1 MPQDDNIMLENQKKS
16 IIYVH
21 YVSSNETSSFGKRN
35 VNCVIMAVDIEN
47 IMNFIKDVDM
57 TGVQCFAILDNS
69 SKTLIHS
76 EKFPEINSIEKLNPT
91 SYNKIIST
99 PSGSSRMKFQ
109 NTTAKYIWLQS
120 KIKDWKYVYIIS
132 TDFICYIMYIIF
144 RIYYTAVAIFSY
156 ETTFKKNI

>member
-1 MPQDDNIMLENQKKS
+1 
-16 IIYVH
+16 
-21 YVSSNETSSFGKRN
+21 
-35 VNCVIMAVDIEN
+35 
-47 IMNFIKDVDM
+47 MNFIKDVDM

-132 TDFICYIMYIIF
+132 TKEW
-144 RIYYTAVAIFSY
+144 Y
-156 ETTFKKNI
+156 EQILFEIGRASCRERV